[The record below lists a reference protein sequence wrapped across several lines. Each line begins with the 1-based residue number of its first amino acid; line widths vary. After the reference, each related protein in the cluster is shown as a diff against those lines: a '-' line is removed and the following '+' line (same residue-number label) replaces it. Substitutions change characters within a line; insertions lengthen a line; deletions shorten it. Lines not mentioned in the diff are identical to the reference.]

1 MISTLATTVTKMKL
15 PEPLFVIIN
24 PLMRLVLSSPLHV
37 VVSRSLLLMRY
48 RGRRSGIWRTTPLRY
63 VQDGDVVRC
72 FSSRN
77 TQWWRNLQGG
87 AQVTLTVR
95 GKSLDCEATVVTGQ
109 ERARSLLAAYLEQF
123 PQDAAYHEV
132 SLTPSGQLDPASLE
146 RAASNSVVVEAR
158 RCHRAR
164 WRSESP

>member
-1 MISTLATTVTKMKL
+1 MKL

-24 PLMRLVLSSPLHV
+24 PLMRLVLSSPLHFV
-37 VVSRSLLLMRY
+37 ASGSLLLMRY

-63 VQDGDVVRC
+63 VEDGDVLRC

-77 TQWWRNLQGG
+77 TLWWRNLQGG

-95 GKSLDCEATVVTGQ
+95 GKRQGCEASVVTDQ
-109 ERARSLLAAYLEQF
+109 ERARALLAAYLDEF
-123 PQDAAYHEV
+123 PQDAAYHDV
-132 SLTPSGQLDPASLE
+132 SLTPSGQPDPESLE

-158 RCHRAR
+158 RT
-164 WRSESP
+164 P

>member
-1 MISTLATTVTKMKL
+1 MHMMISMLTITVTKMKL

-24 PLMRLVLSSPLHV
+24 PVMRLVLSSPLHFV
-37 VVSRSLLLMRY
+37 ASRSLLLMRY

-63 VQDGDVVRC
+63 VEDGDVFRC

-77 TQWWRNLQGG
+77 TQWWRNLEDG

-95 GKSLDCEATVVTGQ
+95 GKRVDCEAAVVTDQ
-109 ERARSLLAAYLEQF
+109 ARARALLAAYLEQF

-132 SLTPSGQLDPASLE
+132 SLTPNRQPDPASLE
-146 RAASNSVVVEAR
+146 RAAANSVVVEAR
-158 RCHRAR
+158 
-164 WRSESP
+164 P